1 MPGTVIDLLM
11 KPGDKVQKA
20 IGRLVGHE
28 NGNGRPVA
36 LHRFDL
42 SIANLIF
49 IFFNFNL

>member
-1 MPGTVIDLLM
+1 MPGTVIDLLV

-36 LHRFDL
+36 RHRFDL
-42 SIANLIF
+42 SIANCI
-49 IFFNFNL
+49 